1 MIRREK
7 QGSFAQAL
15 VVLARNEAPEGM
27 AMPIILG
34 GRRYRP
40 RRYLTSH
47 TRKAFSGNSLESKGT
62 FTVRD
67 RPDARVRA
75 THLKL
80 GVLIK
85 ANQRIERY
93 RYTANG
99 YNLLRYAANKAVAAD
114 LNRVMPK
121 RGHVWMG
128 FLIPFRRIPVA
139 VKGKLGVEFTLTP
152 FLPGSSQ
159 TIRIVY
165 QPASDRSFA
174 NRHYN
179 YGVSRISRPR

>member
-1 MIRREK
+1 M
-7 QGSFAQAL
+7 
-15 VVLARNEAPEGM
+15 
-27 AMPIILG
+27 
-34 GRRYRP
+34 
-40 RRYLTSH
+40 
-47 TRKAFSGNSLESKGT
+47 
-62 FTVRD
+62 
-67 RPDARVRA
+67 RA

-139 VKGKLGVEFTLTP
+139 VKGKLGHFDAIVV
-152 FLPGSSQ
+152 SDMCYQ
-159 TIRIVY
+159 TRMMSHGGRY
-165 QPASDRSFA
+165 LR
-174 NRHYN
+174 
-179 YGVSRISRPR
+179 G